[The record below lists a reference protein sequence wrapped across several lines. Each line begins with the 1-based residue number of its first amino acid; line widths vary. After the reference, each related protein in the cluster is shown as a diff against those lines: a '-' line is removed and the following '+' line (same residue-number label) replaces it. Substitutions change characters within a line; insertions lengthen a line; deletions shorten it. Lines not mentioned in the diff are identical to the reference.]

1 MTSTNVNGATAD
13 VIESPLLIVGAG
25 PAGASLAC
33 FLASHGLTGIML
45 SAAPGTSET
54 PRAHITNMAAMECLR
69 DIGLEEDCVKAATSG
84 DCMEHTRWC
93 HSMTG
98 EEWARIYSWGNDPQR
113 HGDYTEASPCNHVD
127 LPQTGKVASSDCPDK
142 SH

>member
-1 MTSTNVNGATAD
+1 MATPLTNGVGD
-13 VIESPLLIVGAG
+13 HVIDTPYLIVGAG
-25 PAGASLAC
+25 PAGASLAS

-69 DIGLEEDCVKAATSG
+69 DIGLEDECMAAATTG

-93 HSMTG
+93 HDMTG

-113 HGDYTEASPCNHVD
+113 HGDYSSASPCTHVD
-127 LPQTGKVASSDCPDK
+127 LPQTGQLVPPCPLVK
-142 SH
+142 SC

>member
-1 MTSTNVNGATAD
+1 MSTPTVNGSAD
-13 VIESPLLIVGAG
+13 YVVETPFLIVGAG

-45 SAAPGTSET
+45 SAAPGTSDT

-69 DIGLEEDCVKAATSG
+69 DIGLEEECVDAATKG
-84 DCMEHTRWC
+84 ECMEHTRWC

-98 EEWARIYSWGNDPQR
+98 EEWARIYSWGHDPYR
-113 HGDYTEASPCNHVD
+113 HGDYSMASPCTHVD
-127 LPQTGKVASSDCPDK
+127 LPQTGSIHPID
-142 SH
+142 